1 MQIPPEGPPSVP
13 TQGVFVV
20 REARRGLM
28 GEVALHGEATIPL
41 RPGLVLLCPDDG
53 ARLIVKAVEFV
64 NFSDSIRHPINPSL
78 VLETARPPA
87 DFLGRSFTLAEGDVG
102 RRE

>member
-1 MQIPPEGPPSVP
+1 MK
-13 TQGVFVV
+13 GVFVV

-41 RPGLVLLCPDDG
+41 RAGQVLLWPEDG
-53 ARLIVKAVEFV
+53 ARLVVKAVEFV
-64 NFSDSIRHPINPSL
+64 NFSDSIRHPINPWL

-87 DFLGRSFTLAEGDVG
+87 DFLGRSFAIAEGDVG
-102 RRE
+102 GGE